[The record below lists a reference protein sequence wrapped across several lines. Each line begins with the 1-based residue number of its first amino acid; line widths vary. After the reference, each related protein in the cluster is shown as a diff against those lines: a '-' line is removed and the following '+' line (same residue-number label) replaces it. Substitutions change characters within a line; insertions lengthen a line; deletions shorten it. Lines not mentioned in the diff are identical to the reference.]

1 MHFCVRCGVRVEDP
15 TRPDCP
21 HCGAPRDT
29 VGPAGAEDRGA
40 HVRIGGALLPR
51 WLPWTLAA
59 VLAGGGV
66 VLGVSVAHQDDT
78 TVAGGF
84 PTVPLLPGEDYGGSG
99 DTPSPSTDGYGTA
112 DAYSG
117 DDYSSDDSGG
127 TGGYE
132 TPTPEDTETT
142 DDTSD
147 TEDTEETRGAS
158 TVVTDYYDY
167 LNAGNY
173 SEAWDMGGSR
183 LFNGSYSDW
192 VAGFAT
198 TAHVDVTT
206 SDDGSGSGSG
216 YVAVNLRAQQTDGT
230 VQTFTGTYTVQD
242 GQITGADIQQVS

>member
-21 HCGAPRDT
+21 HCGAPRTT
-29 VGPAGAEDRGA
+29 VGPARAEARGS

-78 TVAGGF
+78 AVAGGS
-84 PTVPLLPGEDYGGSG
+84 PGMPYLPGYDSDG
-99 DTPSPSTDGYGTA
+99 TASPSTDGYGTP
-112 DAYSG
+112 DTYGGEEYTSG
-117 DDYSSDDSGG
+117 E
-127 TGGYE
+127 GGYG
-132 TPTPEDTETT
+132 TPTPEDTETAYGT
-142 DDTSD
+142 DDTD
-147 TEDTEETRGAS
+147 DGDHEGTRTAS

-173 SEAWDMGGSR
+173 SAAWNMGGSR
-183 LFNGSYSDW
+183 LYNGPYSDW
-192 VAGFAT
+192 VAGFAS

-216 YVAVNLRAQQTDGT
+216 VVAVQLRASQTDGT
-230 VQTFTGTYTVQD
+230 VKSFTGTYTVQD
-242 GQITGADIQQVS
+242 GQITGADIQQVP